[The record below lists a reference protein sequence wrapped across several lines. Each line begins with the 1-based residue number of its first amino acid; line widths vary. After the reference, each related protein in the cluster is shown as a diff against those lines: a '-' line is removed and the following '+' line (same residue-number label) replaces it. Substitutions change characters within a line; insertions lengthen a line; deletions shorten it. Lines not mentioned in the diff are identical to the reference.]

1 MQKIE
6 LSYDTA
12 DLKNMIVFGRLLTD
26 SGLQKAIIS
35 LVMFLLELPYPFVNV
50 AKE

>member
-1 MQKIE
+1 MQKID
-6 LSYDTA
+6 LCYTTA
-12 DLKNMIVFGRLLTD
+12 DLKNMIIFGRLLTD